1 VVDKPAGLTSHDVV
15 ARARRQLGTRK
26 VGHAGTLDPMATGV
40 LILGVDGATRLLG
53 HLALKDKCYDA
64 TIRLGSATVTDD
76 AQGEIVSQASAESVT
91 KVRDD
96 AITRG
101 LSALTGTISQR
112 PSSVSA
118 IKVDGKR
125 AYARMRAG
133 EEVELPAREVEISE
147 ITIDGIRR
155 SDGFIDVDVRVTCSS
170 GTYIRAIARD
180 LGDELGVGGH
190 LTALRRTRVGAF
202 GVAESVDVDHIAQ
215 GFQTLDS
222 VAARSFRTI
231 VVDADMEQD
240 IRHGRPMAWPVPGA
254 SESESESAVVHAFMS
269 ESGALL
275 ALGERA
281 DSRLRYLAVFA
292 HG

>member
-1 VVDKPAGLTSHDVV
+1 
-15 ARARRQLGTRK
+15 
-26 VGHAGTLDPMATGV
+26 MATGV
-40 LILGVDGATRLLG
+40 LVLGVDGATRLLG
-53 HLALKDKCYDA
+53 HLALNDKCYDA

-76 AQGEIVSQASAESVT
+76 AQGEILTLASAESVAE
-91 KVRDD
+91 VHDE

-101 LSALTGTISQR
+101 LSALTGTILQR

-125 AYARMRAG
+125 AYARVRAG
-133 EEVELPAREVEISE
+133 EDVALPAREVEISE
-147 ITIDGIRR
+147 IAIDGIRR
-155 SDGFIDVDVRVTCSS
+155 SEGCIDVDVRVTCSS

-180 LGDELGVGGH
+180 LGEHLGVGGH
-190 LTALRRTRVGAF
+190 LTSLRRTRVGAF

-231 VVDADMEQD
+231 VVDAGMEQD
-240 IRHGRPMAWPVPGA
+240 IRHGRPAEWPVSGA
-254 SESESESAVVHAFMS
+254 IEPVADGVHAFMS

-275 ALGERA
+275 ALCERA

>member
-1 VVDKPAGLTSHDVV
+1 
-15 ARARRQLGTRK
+15 
-26 VGHAGTLDPMATGV
+26 MATGV
-40 LILGVDGATRLLG
+40 LVLGVDGATRLLG
-53 HLALKDKCYDA
+53 HLELNDKCYDA

-76 AQGEIVSQASAESVT
+76 AQGEILTQASAESVAE
-91 KVRDD
+91 VHDES
-96 AITRG
+96 ITRG
-101 LSALTGTISQR
+101 LSALTGTILQR

-125 AYARMRAG
+125 AYARVRAG
-133 EEVELPAREVEISE
+133 EDVALPAREVEISE
-147 ITIDGIRR
+147 IAIDGIRR
-155 SDGFIDVDVRVTCSS
+155 SEGCIDVDVRVTCSS

-180 LGDELGVGGH
+180 LGEHLGVGGH
-190 LTALRRTRVGAF
+190 LTSLRRTRVGAF

-222 VAARSFRTI
+222 G
-231 VVDADMEQD
+231 MEQD
-240 IRHGRPMAWPVPGA
+240 IRHGRPAEWPVSGA
-254 SESESESAVVHAFMS
+254 IEPVADGVHAFMS

>member
-1 VVDKPAGLTSHDVV
+1 MVDKPAGLTSHDVV
-15 ARARRQLGTRK
+15 ARARRQLGTRR

-40 LILGVDGATRLLG
+40 LVLGVDGATRLLG
-53 HLALKDKCYDA
+53 HLALNDKCYDA

-76 AQGEIVSQASAESVT
+76 ALGAILTRASAASISEVHES
-91 KVRDD
+91 

-101 LSALTGTISQR
+101 LSTLTGTVLQR

-125 AYARMRAG
+125 AYARVRAG
-133 EEVELPAREVEISE
+133 EEIVLPAREVDIMEIAVNGICRIE
-147 ITIDGIRR
+147 NGIDI
-155 SDGFIDVDVRVTCSS
+155 DVRVTCSS

-180 LGDELGVGGH
+180 LGDHLGVGGH

-231 VVDADMEQD
+231 VVDDVVEQD
-240 IRHGRPMAWPVPGA
+240 IRHGRPVAWPMSGAPG
-254 SESESESAVVHAFMS
+254 SESVIVHAFMS

-275 ALGERA
+275 ALGERS